1 MNERHAIAI
10 SGILEFNPLY
20 LFRWEEPQ
28 RSYVILY
35 PEGVVKLNE
44 TAATI
49 LQLCDGERSAG
60 QIAAEL
66 SQRYASAD
74 VSDSVYKFLETSI
87 AKGWI
92 RIKS

>member
-1 MNERHAIAI
+1 MNGPCAIAASDI
-10 SGILEFNPLY
+10 PEFSPHY

-28 RSYVILY
+28 RAYVILY

-49 LQLCDGERSAG
+49 LQLCDGLRSAG
-60 QIAAEL
+60 QIATEL
-66 SQRYASAD
+66 SGRYASVE
-74 VSDSVYKFLETSI
+74 VSNSVYRFLETSI